1 MVRFTAEVVTAR
13 PVEAVFSF
21 VARAENGSMWNSAV
35 RDVRKTSEGPVGVG
49 TEYWM
54 SRQLPRGIVENT
66 LQVVEYEP
74 NEKYAIRV
82 TSGPTPFLYRYTFEP
97 QGDRTRMSL
106 SAEGSLGGAADLLS
120 PIASIAV
127 KRGVQANFQTL
138 KAVLEVGC

>member
-1 MVRFTAEVVTAR
+1 MVRFTADVIIAR
-13 PVEAVFSF
+13 PVETVFSF

-35 RDVRKTSEGPVGVG
+35 REVRKTSEGPVGVG
-49 TEYWM
+49 TEYRM
-54 SRQLPRGIVENT
+54 SRQLPQGSVENT

-74 NEKYAIRV
+74 NERYAIRV

-120 PIASIAV
+120 PIASITV

-138 KAVLEVGC
+138 KAALEAGS